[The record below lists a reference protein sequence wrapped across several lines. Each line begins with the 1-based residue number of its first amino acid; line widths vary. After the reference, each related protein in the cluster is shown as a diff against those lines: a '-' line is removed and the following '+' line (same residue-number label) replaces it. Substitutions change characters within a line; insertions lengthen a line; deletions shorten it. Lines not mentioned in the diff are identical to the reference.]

1 MQDQL
6 RCEDI
11 NLIDEQRWQSAIKN
25 AQYHQALKR
34 YHERFI
40 RCRELQVDDLVLR
53 QVLTREGAN
62 ELSPG

>member
-34 YHERFI
+34 YHERFV

-53 QVLTREGAN
+53 QVLT
-62 ELSPG
+62 